1 MNHDRSGS
9 AEGSAIR
16 IAVAVLVALVP
27 TALVIGV
34 STAGGVSLTSERYNV
49 LLLAALYLALL
60 PIVVPAFRAFR
71 RQRHSIRAREGVLAA
86 TAFAAERFLREG
98 DPGPAVQDVL
108 ARLGEATGVSRVYV
122 FQNKERSDGS
132 LLMDQCFEW
141 AAPGIEPTL
150 EDSDNHD
157 VPYLPDFPTYLEA
170 LSAGRPL
177 HGVAAAFEGQER
189 ADLESEGIRSI
200 ACVPIFVGE
209 HWWGFIGFDDCVG
222 DRAWEAPEL
231 DALRVAGGTLG
242 AAIERQRSESARVEA
257 EERFQTLVENIPAIT
272 YVDELNEIGTTVYIS
287 PQVESILGYSQSEWM
302 SDPEFWP
309 KLLHPEDRQRALAA
323 NARHNETGEPYAQTY
338 RLIARD
344 GKVAWIRDEAVI
356 VRDADGTARWSQGV
370 MQDITEQKKAE
381 EQAAFLAYHD
391 KLTGLPNQAMFE
403 EFLER
408 AVSRANRHE
417 LAVAV
422 LWVDLDD
429 FKLVND
435 SLGHRAGDD
444 LIRAMAARLAD
455 VTRETDLVARRGG
468 DEFLLLLG
476 DLERGGAGD
485 VDASLLT
492 AEAVAGRVMESLR
505 VPFELE
511 GTEVFVS
518 ASIGISVCPLD
529 ADHVARLLQN
539 AETAMYN
546 SKRSGPGGYVVSSAG
561 TLESL
566 TKLSFVTRLRRAVEG
581 RHWEQHYQP
590 IVDLGSGQ
598 ILGVEALIRWK
609 DPAGELIMPG
619 EFIPLAEELGLIG
632 ALCDWG
638 VSELVRNDRDWR
650 EDGVELRELSFNLSA
665 RQFWQPDL
673 VDRIIRRLDEGEVD
687 PRRVVVEI
695 TESSAMKDPERAQY
709 VLWELHSVGLRLA
722 IDDFGTGY
730 SSLWRLR
737 NLPVD
742 VLKIDRS
749 FVSGVHQE
757 PEAASIVAAFVQLGR
772 GLGKATLAE
781 GIETEDEAR
790 FLATLGCQ
798 LGQGFFFGR
807 PVPAKEITARIQSG
821 ELQVAK
827 IA

>member
-1 MNHDRSGS
+1 MKHNRSGS
-9 AEGSAIR
+9 AQGSAAR
-16 IAVAVLVALVP
+16 IALAALVAFVP
-27 TALVIGV
+27 TALVIGF

-49 LLLAALYLALL
+49 LLLVALYLSLL
-60 PIVVPAFRAFR
+60 PVVVPAVRAFR
-71 RQRHSIRAREGVLAA
+71 RQRRSIHRREWILAA

-98 DPGPAVQDVL
+98 DPTPAVQEVL
-108 ARLGEATGVSRVYV
+108 SRLGEATGVSRVYV
-122 FQNKERSDGS
+122 FQNKEQLDGS
-132 LLMDQCFEW
+132 LLMDECFEW
-141 AAPGIEPTL
+141 TAPGIEPTL
-150 EDSDNHD
+150 GDPDNHD
-157 VPYLPDFPTYLEA
+157 VPYLPHFPSYLEA
-170 LSAGRPL
+170 LSAGEPL
-177 HGVAAAFEGQER
+177 HGETAEFAGFER
-189 ADLESEGIRSI
+189 ADLESEGILSI
-200 ACVPIFVGE
+200 ACVPIFVGD
-209 HWWGFIGFDDCVG
+209 HWWGFIGFDDCETE
-222 DRAWEAPEL
+222 RAWEAPEL
-231 DALRVAGGTLG
+231 DALRVAAGTLG
-242 AAIERQRSESARVEA
+242 AAIERQRTQSAREQA
-257 EERFQTLVENIPAIT
+257 EERFRTLVENIPAIT
-272 YVDELNEIGTTVYIS
+272 YVDELNEVGSTIYIS
-287 PQVESILGYSQSEWM
+287 PQVESILGYTPSEWM
-302 SDPEFWP
+302 SDAEFWP

-323 NARHNETGEPYAQTY
+323 NSRHNETGEPYSQEY
-338 RLIARD
+338 RLIAHD
-344 GKVAWIRDEAVI
+344 GKIVWVRDEAVI
-356 VRDADGTARWSQGV
+356 VRDVDGMARWSQGV
-370 MQDITEQKKAE
+370 MQDITEQKRAE
-381 EQAAFLAYHD
+381 EQAAFLVYHD

-408 AVSRANRHE
+408 AVSRAKRHE

-435 SLGHRAGDD
+435 SLGHRAGDA
-444 LIRAMAARLAD
+444 LIREMATRLAD

-476 DLERGGAGD
+476 DLERGGLGD

-511 GTEVFVS
+511 GTEVFIS

-529 ADHVARLLQN
+529 ADDVPQLVQN

-561 TLESL
+561 TFESL

-590 IVDLGSGQ
+590 IVTLGTGEV
-598 ILGVEALIRWK
+598 IGVEALIRWR
-609 DPAGELIMPG
+609 DPGGELIPPG

-632 ALCDWG
+632 AVCDWG
-638 VSELVRNDRDWR
+638 VSELVRHDRDWR

-673 VDRIIRRLDEGEVD
+673 VDRIIQRLDEGSVD

-695 TESSAMKDPERAQY
+695 TESSAMKDPDRAQY

-772 GLGKATLAE
+772 GLGKTTLAE

-798 LGQGFFFGR
+798 LGQGYFFGR
-807 PVPAKEITARIQSG
+807 PAPAKEITAKIQSG
-821 ELQVAK
+821 ELQVASV
-827 IA
+827 

>member
-1 MNHDRSGS
+1 
-9 AEGSAIR
+9 
-16 IAVAVLVALVP
+16 
-27 TALVIGV
+27 
-34 STAGGVSLTSERYNV
+34 
-49 LLLAALYLALL
+49 
-60 PIVVPAFRAFR
+60 
-71 RQRHSIRAREGVLAA
+71 
-86 TAFAAERFLREG
+86 
-98 DPGPAVQDVL
+98 
-108 ARLGEATGVSRVYV
+108 
-122 FQNKERSDGS
+122 
-132 LLMDQCFEW
+132 
-141 AAPGIEPTL
+141 
-150 EDSDNHD
+150 
-157 VPYLPDFPTYLEA
+157 
-170 LSAGRPL
+170 
-177 HGVAAAFEGQER
+177 
-189 ADLESEGIRSI
+189 
-200 ACVPIFVGE
+200 
-209 HWWGFIGFDDCVG
+209 
-222 DRAWEAPEL
+222 
-231 DALRVAGGTLG
+231 
-242 AAIERQRSESARVEA
+242 
-257 EERFQTLVENIPAIT
+257 
-272 YVDELNEIGTTVYIS
+272 
-287 PQVESILGYSQSEWM
+287 
-302 SDPEFWP
+302 
-309 KLLHPEDRQRALAA
+309 
-323 NARHNETGEPYAQTY
+323 
-338 RLIARD
+338 
-344 GKVAWIRDEAVI
+344 
-356 VRDADGTARWSQGV
+356 
-370 MQDITEQKKAE
+370 
-381 EQAAFLAYHD
+381 
-391 KLTGLPNQAMFE
+391 
-403 EFLER
+403 
-408 AVSRANRHE
+408 
-417 LAVAV
+417 
-422 LWVDLDD
+422 
-429 FKLVND
+429 
-435 SLGHRAGDD
+435 
-444 LIRAMAARLAD
+444 
-455 VTRETDLVARRGG
+455 
-468 DEFLLLLG
+468 
-476 DLERGGAGD
+476 
-485 VDASLLT
+485 
-492 AEAVAGRVMESLR
+492 
-505 VPFELE
+505 
-511 GTEVFVS
+511 
-518 ASIGISVCPLD
+518 
-529 ADHVARLLQN
+529 
-539 AETAMYN
+539 MYN

>member
-1 MNHDRSGS
+1 VR
-9 AEGSAIR
+9 
-16 IAVAVLVALVP
+16 P
-27 TALVIGV
+27 
-34 STAGGVSLTSERYNV
+34 
-49 LLLAALYLALL
+49 
-60 PIVVPAFRAFR
+60 
-71 RQRHSIRAREGVLAA
+71 RHPVLA
-86 TAFAAERFLREG
+86 E
-98 DPGPAVQDVL
+98 
-108 ARLGEATGVSRVYV
+108 
-122 FQNKERSDGS
+122 
-132 LLMDQCFEW
+132 
-141 AAPGIEPTL
+141 
-150 EDSDNHD
+150 
-157 VPYLPDFPTYLEA
+157 
-170 LSAGRPL
+170 L
-177 HGVAAAFEGQER
+177 HGVLELHLLDLALVQAHGANDGHEAARRQHGSLTTLYHKGNGSFAASKVLGERFFNLFGGATHAVGRYCGGEGDLGTTQSFGACQIHDPLDLSQNTRLFLLWGRNPAVTNIHMMPIIKEARARGALAIVIDPIETKTVKYCDRGIQLRPGSDGHLAIGMAKVILARRPVEGER
-189 ADLESEGIRSI
+189 IASI
-200 ACVPIFVGE
+200 SDC
-209 HWWGFIGFDDCVG
+209 FDDYLRLVDAIPMEEIVG
-222 DRAWEAPEL
+222 RTDLPLETIEWL
-231 DALRVAGGTLG
+231 ALMYHDTR
-242 AAIERQRSESARVEA
+242 
-257 EERFQTLVENIPAIT
+257 PATI
-272 YVDELNEIGTTVYIS
+272 LQGIGLQQYTR
-287 PQVESILGYSQSEWM
+287 G
-302 SDPEFWP
+302 
-309 KLLHPEDRQRALAA
+309 
-323 NARHNETGEPYAQTY
+323 AQTY